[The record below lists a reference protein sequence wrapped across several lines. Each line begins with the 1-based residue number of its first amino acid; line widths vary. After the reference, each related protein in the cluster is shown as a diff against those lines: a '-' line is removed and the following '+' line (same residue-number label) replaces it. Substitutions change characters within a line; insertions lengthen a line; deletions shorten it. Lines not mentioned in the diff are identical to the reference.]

1 MQAHMYE
8 YDIRSSTMITKLVEI
23 LLKIKYKNEILTAL
37 ISHIE
42 TLLSAEQL
50 TKLFKYGRKVTEFTE
65 SE

>member
-1 MQAHMYE
+1 MYE